1 VSYARQIESS
11 AFGSD
16 QPDIK
21 ISTAPFSLRALL
33 PSWPERSQTRRI
45 RTPEDQH
52 FDHMRWGFIGLVVGS
67 FAAYLAIVAPQY
79 KIVFAQVDQGTKED
93 GPEEGNTET

>member
-1 VSYARQIESS
+1 
-11 AFGSD
+11 
-16 QPDIK
+16 
-21 ISTAPFSLRALL
+21 
-33 PSWPERSQTRRI
+33 
-45 RTPEDQH
+45 
-52 FDHMRWGFIGLVVGS
+52 MVGS